1 MRLIDAD
8 ELKRVVLRAFP
19 PVAYDQAL
27 LVGRIIDRMPTIDPV
42 KHGLWIEHKGGDD
55 YIGYPIYECSECGY
69 DAGET
74 ATNYCPNCG
83 ALMREDGEE
92 G

>member
-42 KHGLWIEHKGGDD
+42 KHGRWIISDGCVC
-55 YIGYPIYECSECGY
+55 CSECG
-69 DAGET
+69 EPNMEW
-74 ATNYCPNCG
+74 NYCPYCG
-83 ALMREDGEE
+83 ARMQEGEEDG
-92 G
+92 